1 MATKL
6 LFTTSVTDLYKE
18 TSDAVNTVKL
28 NERYVI
34 KKTLVEMMKQSFFR
48 GPSRFGTNFIA

>member
-6 LFTTSVTDLYKE
+6 LFSNSVTDLYKE

-28 NERYVI
+28 NEKYVI
-34 KKTLVEMMKQSFFR
+34 KKTGNL
-48 GPSRFGTNFIA
+48 

>member
-6 LFTTSVTDLYKE
+6 LFSNCVTDLYKE

-28 NERYVI
+28 TEKVVI
-34 KKTLVEMMKQSFFR
+34 KKTLVEMMKQSFFH